1 MDNKDA
7 KNKFPG
13 LKRFERLHLVENVT
27 EELRNKIL
35 NNSLKPGSNL
45 PSEGELTELL
55 SVSRTVVR
63 EAMRN
68 LQAQGLIEVS
78 QGKRARVKNPD
89 CKTAVDTLQVLLKRG
104 QGSENDLNEVRI
116 IFEGEIA
123 ALAAK
128 RATPDIIASLEEVL
142 INLKK
147 AKNVKEAVEY
157 DTAFHKMLARA
168 AGNPI
173 FELLVE
179 TLSGL
184 LKESQ
189 RKSYKK
195 TGFKAGIKVSCEAH
209 SKILD
214 AVKNHNSRAARQM
227 MIDQFPK

>member
-78 QGKRARVKNPD
+78 QGKRARVKIPD
-89 CKTAVDTLQVLLKRG
+89 YQTAVDTLQMLLKRG
-104 QGSENDLNEVRI
+104 QSSENDLNEVRI

-128 RATPDIIASLEEVL
+128 RATPDIIASLEEIL
-142 INLKK
+142 INLKN

-195 TGFKAGIKVSCEAH
+195 TGIKAGIKVSCEAH

-214 AVKNHNSRAARQM
+214 AVKNRNSRTARQM